1 MRWRQLL
8 DKQRKEKVSLVQKTI
23 KKTKNKADAARLLG
37 VTRQQMTI
45 LNKSY
50 GITDER

>member
-1 MRWRQLL
+1 MKWRQLL

-23 KKTKNKADAARLLG
+23 KKTKNKADAARQLG

-50 GITDER
+50 GVTDER